1 VGTGPHLNPW
11 LCSNSSYTTVKWLYC
26 AHSDQSQSSLCLL
39 LTLCPH
45 YFFFFNLFLLHL
57 FTSSFSLHL
66 FCFTFFAP
74 SFLLHL
80 FRFIFF
86 ASSFSLHLFSF
97 VSPFRFCCFIINM
110 PQRTPT
116 DFPNFHVETGSFFLL
131 AFSIFRSKISFSHY
145 LIISLSI

>member
-1 VGTGPHLNPW
+1 MGTGPDLNPW

-45 YFFFFNLFLLHL
+45 FNFFFFNLFLLHL

-86 ASSFSLHLFSF
+86 RSLHLSASA
-97 VSPFRFCCFIINM
+97 VLLLICPE
-110 PQRTPT
+110 RTPT
-116 DFPNFHVETGSFFLL
+116 DFPNFQVETGSFFLL